1 MSILRFRNYLLEARG
16 PKSTLAIFGSMN
28 NPTTT
33 TLRPREVSYAGFLL
47 IGSLLLGLVQ
57 APFEVMS
64 YDSQEQHGFAIF
76 LVVFV
81 AVFGALT
88 LLLVSKT
95 MQRKNWARWVIG
107 VVVLLSFAS
116 TLNSFEEQWKESSVR
131 SVLDFLTGLM
141 ELGAVGVLFARRSND
156 WFAHQPEINLPPSSP
171 EEVSEGRA
179 KVTSMGYLC
188 PCCGLRIAFLSKVVQ
203 AMGKNQTCPYCN
215 KRIKRDV
222 AYGKF
227 FLLMFVVGLP
237 IKLLGKTIPAFS
249 FFGSSIA
256 TGLVTG
262 FLIMLCM
269 SFKEDLA

>member
-1 MSILRFRNYLLEARG
+1 M
-16 PKSTLAIFGSMN
+16 PTLAIFGSMN

-57 APFEVMS
+57 VPFEVMS
-64 YDSQEQHGFAIF
+64 YVSQEQHGFAIF
-76 LVVFV
+76 LGILV

-88 LLLVSKT
+88 LLLVSKIK
-95 MQRKNWARWVIG
+95 QRKNWARWVMG

-116 TLNSFEEQWKESSVR
+116 TLNSFEEQWKESAVR
-131 SVLDFLTGLM
+131 TVLDCLTGLM
-141 ELGAVGVLFARRSND
+141 ELVAVGILFARRSND
-156 WFAHQPEINLPPSSP
+156 WFANQSEINLPPNSP
-171 EEVSEGRA
+171 EEVSEGRSS
-179 KVTSMGYLC
+179 VTSMGYLC
-188 PCCGLRIAFLSKVVQ
+188 PWCGLRIAFFSKVIQ
-203 AMGKNQTCPYCN
+203 AMGKHQTCPYCN

-237 IKLLGKTIPAFS
+237 IKLLGKTVPAFS
-249 FFGSSIA
+249 FFGSSITTA
-256 TGLVTG
+256 LVTG

-269 SFKEDLA
+269 GFKEDLA